1 MGIEKIVF
9 CACQGERDIF
19 HVYMC
24 VCVCVCVGAP
34 GAVLD

>member
-24 VCVCVCVGAP
+24 VCVGAP